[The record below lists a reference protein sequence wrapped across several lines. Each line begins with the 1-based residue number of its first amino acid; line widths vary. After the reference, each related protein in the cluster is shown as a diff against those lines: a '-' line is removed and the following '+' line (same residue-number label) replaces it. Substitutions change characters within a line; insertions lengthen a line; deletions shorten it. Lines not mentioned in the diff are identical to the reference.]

1 MGLIF
6 LLQENPVAFV
16 LIAVILVLSLTVHE
30 WAHAYTADRLG
41 DKTPRSQGRVT
52 LNPMAH
58 LDPLGTLMLL
68 LVGFG
73 FAKPVMVNPYRLGR
87 WGNVWVAAA
96 GPISNIVIAL
106 VAVVLFRFLMP
117 AISASPAIGQML
129 GLVFMY
135 VISVNIV
142 LAVFNMIP
150 IPPLD
155 GSRILGGFFPPLKR
169 LMDQYEAQPFS
180 FIISLLIIFLV
191 LREPISQVIHVVQKF
206 VLGLVG

>member
-117 AISASPAIGQML
+117 AISSSPAVGEML

-135 VISVNIV
+135 VISVNVV

-155 GSRILGGFFPPLKR
+155 GSRILGGFFPSLKR
-169 LMDQYEAQPFS
+169 LMDQYEAQPLS
-180 FIISLLIIFLV
+180 FVISLLVIFFV
-191 LREPISQVIHVVQKF
+191 LREPIGQVIDVVRKF
-206 VLGLVG
+206 VFGFVG

>member
-1 MGLIF
+1 MGLIQV
-6 LLQENPVAFV
+6 LQKDPVAFV

-41 DKTPRSQGRVT
+41 DHTPRSQGRVT
-52 LNPMAH
+52 FNPMAH

-106 VAVVLFRFLMP
+106 VAVLLFRVMLP
-117 AISASPAIGQML
+117 ALATSPQVGQMMST
-129 GLVFMY
+129 VFIY
-135 VISVNIV
+135 VISVNVV
-142 LAVFNMIP
+142 LAVFNMFP

-169 LMDQYEAQPFS
+169 LMDQYESHPFS
-180 FIISLLIIFLV
+180 FVVSLMLIFFV
-191 LREPISQVIHVVQKF
+191 LQEPIGQVISVVRN
-206 VLGLVG
+206 LVFSLVS